1 LFAIASRNLQLL
13 RAAGG
18 KAFAA
23 QHGPSARRLEGHA
36 VGFAALVAGNFKPL
50 AVAATA
56 ATARS
61 SSASAEIGP
70 AAITA
75 SLATLRLAQ
84 VSFRV
89 VFLFAFGEWELRAAL
104 GASDL
109 YIWHFSFSLWKD
121 AVRGYGRLSFV
132 V

>member
-1 LFAIASRNLQLL
+1 L

-18 KAFAA
+18 EAFAA
-23 QHGPSARRLEGHA
+23 QDRPSARRLEGHA

-50 AVAATA
+50 AVAAAPT
-56 ATARS
+56 RS
-61 SSASAEIGP
+61 SSASAEIGS

-89 VFLFAFGEWELRAAL
+89 IFLFAFGEWELRAAL

-109 YIWHFSFSLWKD
+109 YVWHF
-121 AVRGYGRLSFV
+121 
-132 V
+132 